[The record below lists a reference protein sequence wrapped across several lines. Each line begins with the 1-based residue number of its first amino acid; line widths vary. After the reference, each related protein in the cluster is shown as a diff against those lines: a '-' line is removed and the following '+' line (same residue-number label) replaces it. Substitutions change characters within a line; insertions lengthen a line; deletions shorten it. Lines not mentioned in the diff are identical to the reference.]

1 MDCFTSKREGLCF
14 VPCNLCLNALP
25 VFLWIVSV
33 MRHGGGGL
41 VVELDNLSGLSNH
54 NDSVLTGIMNKLRNK
69 PQIASMQVMEA
80 VKNREEMHGKTVPF
94 QKAFHKN
101 IHT

>member
-1 MDCFTSKREGLCF
+1 MESLPLEVSKNHGD
-14 VPCNLCLNALP
+14 VALRDM
-25 VFLWIVSV
+25 VSG
-33 MRHGGGGL
+33 HGGGGL

>member
-1 MDCFTSKREGLCF
+1 MKAKLLTALFPTQTKWVLLYGFSFLYGLI
-14 VPCNLCLNALP
+14 A
-25 VFLWIVSV
+25 
-33 MRHGGGGL
+33 
-41 VVELDNLSGLSNH
+41 ELDNLSGLSNH